1 MLPTGAEVAERV
13 KGNSGVSRAVLRLDG
28 APVCVQA
35 AVIPCVFTCGLSMLF
50 LFIASSTDPLNRF
63 TIPTVSGD
71 SVASQ
76 VQQFRRK
83 QGCCKLIWARSA
95 LHACA

>member
-1 MLPTGAEVAERV
+1 
-13 KGNSGVSRAVLRLDG
+13 
-28 APVCVQA
+28 
-35 AVIPCVFTCGLSMLF
+35 MLF